1 MNRSKIPE
9 FITLFEDFKKTEDY
23 AFRKGQSEI
32 TSIAREII
40 SETLKNE
47 PLTNAHLTGLIQML
61 KADTSSAS
69 FDKYILQ
76 NIQDIEIRSRILK
89 EFKQLGYT
97 GYTGAGRAAIRSLST
112 TQLNEVKNFLSE
124 AFFITSIPQ
133 AKLLTDRFDALSI
146 PEIKQGIYSPWLHYI
161 KPEIFPVI
169 NSSHNDLL
177 GWFGMNKK
185 YSSCIDD
192 YAELMKVTGEP
203 DLSNLDFFA
212 YKVKLGNTGT
222 EFRKVRTESNEDL
235 ADRLLREKAD
245 QTTIL
250 EAFRKVYKD
259 KKNITDEQ
267 YIEARAEIYMDI
279 AKRRA
284 DLENNL
290 ISESVEETKPEY
302 GTKVNYWMYAPGKN
316 AKFWD
321 KYYKEGIMG
330 IGPNSIG
337 NFKSFNTRESMAEK
351 MKEYSNSESSFSND
365 SLGSWQFANEI
376 KTGDIIIA
384 KKGTKA
390 YLGYGVVQSDHYYDP
405 QRIDYHNLRKVK
417 WMSNGNWPEV
427 DGPIV
432 IKTLTEISKYPDYVN
447 KLKNLLSIKEVQ
459 PEENSH
465 FIPEGLSTE
474 TSFWWM
480 NANPKYWNIDNFKEG
495 QQQTYTTHNDK
506 GNKRRIYEYFKQLKS
521 GDQIIGYQSTPSL
534 KVKALFEVTT
544 GIIENDEEGEVVTFR
559 IKEFFPYQ
567 ASWEELKTN
576 PLLFNCEVFNNN
588 QGSLFKLTE
597 PEFKV
602 ITETCKREIV
612 DEPEPYPI
620 TEALSEIFF
629 AEDQFRNTLDLLEY
643 KKNLILQGPPGT
655 GKTYIAR
662 RLAYAS
668 LGSKDDT
675 KIEMIQFHQSYAYED
690 FIQGYRPTSDGKFQ
704 LQSGL
709 FYDFC
714 IKAQR
719 DLKHKY
725 FFIIDEINRGN
736 LSKIFGELMMLIEH
750 DKRGE
755 TFGIKLTYS
764 GSEGVKFY
772 IPNNLYIIGTMNTA
786 DRSLAIV
793 DYALRRRF
801 VFVDV
806 KPAFSHSGFE
816 ELLKTNEVPGLLIK
830 KIRERMEDLNNAIA
844 GDDNLRKW
852 FTIGHSYFCTP
863 VRHPDNEWY
872 KQVIMNEIGPLLRE
886 YWFDDEDK
894 AEENIKKLLRD

>member
-9 FITLFEDFKKTEDY
+9 FITLFENFKKTSDY
-23 AFRKGQSEI
+23 AFRQGQSAI
-32 TSIAREII
+32 TSIAKEII

-47 PLTNAHLTGLIQML
+47 PLTNTHFTGLIQML

-76 NIQDIEIRSRILK
+76 NIQDIEIRARISK
-89 EFKQLGYT
+89 EFKQLGYS
-97 GYTGAGRAAIRSLST
+97 GYTGAGRATIRSLST

-124 AFFITSIPQ
+124 AFFITAIPQ
-133 AKLLTDRFDALSI
+133 AKLLTDKFDALSI

-161 KPEIFPVI
+161 KPDIFPVI
-169 NSSHNDLL
+169 NSSHNNLL
-177 GWFGMNKK
+177 GWFQMNKK

-203 DLSNLDFFA
+203 DLSNLDYFA

-222 EFRKVRTESNEDL
+222 ELRKVRTESNEDL

-245 QTTIL
+245 QTTIQ

-267 YIEARAEIYMDI
+267 YIESRAEIYMDI

-290 ISESVEETKPEY
+290 ISESLEETKPEY

-351 MKEYSNSESSFSND
+351 MKEYSDSESSFSND

-390 YLGYGVVQSDHYYDP
+390 YLGYGVVQSDYYYNP
-405 QRIDYHNLRKVK
+405 QRNDYHNLRKVK
-417 WMSNGNWPEV
+417 WISNGNWPEV
-427 DGPIV
+427 KNNIV
-432 IKTLTEISKYPDYVN
+432 IKTLTDISKYPDYVN
-447 KLKNLLSIKEVQ
+447 KLKNLLNIKEVQ
-459 PEENSH
+459 PAVNTQV
-465 FIPEGLSTE
+465 IPEGSSSE

-506 GNKRRIYEYFKQLKS
+506 GNKRRIYEYFRQLKS

-576 PLLFNCEVFNNN
+576 PLLFNCEMFNNN

-602 ITETCKREIV
+602 ITETCKREMI

-620 TEALSEIFF
+620 SEALFEIFF
-629 AEDQFRNTLDLLEY
+629 AEDQFMNTLDLLEY

-668 LGSKDDT
+668 LGFKDFT

-704 LQSGL
+704 LQNGL

-719 DLKHKY
+719 DPKHKY

-755 TFGIKLTYS
+755 SFGIKLTYS
-764 GSEGVKFY
+764 GSDGEKFY
-772 IPNNLYIIGTMNTA
+772 IPKNLYLIGTMNTA

-806 KPAFSHSGFE
+806 KPAFSHPGFE
-816 ELLKTNEVPGLLIK
+816 ELLKTNEVPDPLIK
-830 KIRERMEDLNNAIA
+830 KIRERMEDLNNTIA

-852 FTIGHSYFCTP
+852 FTVGHSYFCTP
-863 VRHPDNEWY
+863 VRQPDIEWY

>member
-1 MNRSKIPE
+1 
-9 FITLFEDFKKTEDY
+9 
-23 AFRKGQSEI
+23 
-32 TSIAREII
+32 
-40 SETLKNE
+40 
-47 PLTNAHLTGLIQML
+47 
-61 KADTSSAS
+61 
-69 FDKYILQ
+69 
-76 NIQDIEIRSRILK
+76 
-89 EFKQLGYT
+89 
-97 GYTGAGRAAIRSLST
+97 
-112 TQLNEVKNFLSE
+112 
-124 AFFITSIPQ
+124 
-133 AKLLTDRFDALSI
+133 
-146 PEIKQGIYSPWLHYI
+146 
-161 KPEIFPVI
+161 
-169 NSSHNDLL
+169 
-177 GWFGMNKK
+177 
-185 YSSCIDD
+185 
-192 YAELMKVTGEP
+192 
-203 DLSNLDFFA
+203 
-212 YKVKLGNTGT
+212 
-222 EFRKVRTESNEDL
+222 
-235 ADRLLREKAD
+235 
-245 QTTIL
+245 
-250 EAFRKVYKD
+250 
-259 KKNITDEQ
+259 
-267 YIEARAEIYMDI
+267 
-279 AKRRA
+279 
-284 DLENNL
+284 
-290 ISESVEETKPEY
+290 
-302 GTKVNYWMYAPGKN
+302 
-316 AKFWD
+316 
-321 KYYKEGIMG
+321 
-330 IGPNSIG
+330 
-337 NFKSFNTRESMAEK
+337 
-351 MKEYSNSESSFSND
+351 
-365 SLGSWQFANEI
+365 
-376 KTGDIIIA
+376 
-384 KKGTKA
+384 
-390 YLGYGVVQSDHYYDP
+390 
-405 QRIDYHNLRKVK
+405 
-417 WMSNGNWPEV
+417 
-427 DGPIV
+427 
-432 IKTLTEISKYPDYVN
+432 
-447 KLKNLLSIKEVQ
+447 
-459 PEENSH
+459 
-465 FIPEGLSTE
+465 
-474 TSFWWM
+474 M